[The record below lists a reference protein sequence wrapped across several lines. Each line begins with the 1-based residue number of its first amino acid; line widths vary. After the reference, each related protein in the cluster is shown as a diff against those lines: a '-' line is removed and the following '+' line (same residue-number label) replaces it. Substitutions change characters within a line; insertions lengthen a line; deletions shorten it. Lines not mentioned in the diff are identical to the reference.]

1 MSVTVVTV
9 YLLFLC
15 AQSGNANSGQ
25 RDTFPDTLH
34 AHKALSHLLPINDTE
49 EIGCIL
55 LPTVYNVQNSQVFL
69 GMVMHA
75 QAVDTRALSPL
86 PHSLVTRPSA

>member
-55 LPTVYNVQNSQVFL
+55 LPTVYNVQKFPGFSGN
-69 GMVMHA
+69 GHA
-75 QAVDTRALSPL
+75 CASSGYQGAFSPSTQ
-86 PHSLVTRPSA
+86 PGYEA